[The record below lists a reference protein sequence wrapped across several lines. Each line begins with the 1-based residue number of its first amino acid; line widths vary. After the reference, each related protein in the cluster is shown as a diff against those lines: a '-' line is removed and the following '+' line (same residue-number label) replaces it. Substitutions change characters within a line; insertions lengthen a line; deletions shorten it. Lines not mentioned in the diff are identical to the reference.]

1 MKIFSLLLISFLNM
15 GFSQSLV
22 FFNNQDT
29 ITFKENELIK
39 INGQKYLYQKAI
51 KNKTQIHLIE
61 SGLFKKEHIT
71 LDTSKIETFRK
82 YKRFKIFN
90 SLKTASFGFLTGT
103 FTGGLIG
110 FLGGYNGGFAKVDS
124 DRLTVGVLFGLFF
137 GASSGAALGTGGLV
151 YGFISFGEDSLSYSQ
166 KYTLKFDYR
175 N

>member
-1 MKIFSLLLISFLNM
+1 M
-15 GFSQSLV
+15 GFSQTLV

-29 ITFKENELIK
+29 ITFKKNELIK
-39 INGQKYLYQKAI
+39 INGQKYFYQKAI

-90 SLKTASFGFLTGT
+90 SLEKAGFGFVTGT